1 MVHLGSLVTTAPDR
15 DLARRSGWR
24 ALWRLAPHARPHLGR
39 LFLASLAMA
48 VLALAT
54 GLYAFLVGPALRFL
68 LTGGISALGRVASWA
83 PALEGAARDRLLLV
97 LPVVLVGVALV
108 KGLAY
113 AAQFTWTG
121 QFGQRTVASLRRALL
136 DALLRQS
143 PVQLAGRMSG
153 DLLSRFS
160 ADVNAVETAAIY
172 AVGSWIRDGLQI
184 AVLAA
189 VAAALDWRLAL
200 VALAAVPVAGV
211 PVARLTRSVLRRT
224 REGQVRLGGM
234 AGQLREALAAVRTV
248 QAYGAEAAEATR
260 FSSRAGAHAASL
272 SRAGWARAAVPA
284 VTEVLAA
291 LAVAAVLAWAAGGI
305 HVAPERLLSFLAALI
320 LLYQPVKELGRSSQF
335 ATQGAAAAER
345 LLEVLETP
353 PLVSDVPGARPA
365 PRLARSVRLEAVS
378 LSYGDRPVLSR
389 LDLEVPVGQ
398 VTALVGPSGGGK
410 STVAALLLR
419 FLRPDAGRVLWDGVD
434 LEACTTASLRAQVA
448 LVTQEPLLFSGTV
461 RENLLAVR
469 PEASGGDL
477 RAALQ
482 AARAEEFVMALP
494 RQWDTPL
501 GERGARLS
509 GGQRQRLALARA
521 VLRDARLLVLD
532 EATSNLDPEG
542 EREVQEAL
550 EVVLPGRTA
559 LVIAHRLWTVA
570 RADRIHV
577 LSSGRVGEEGTHAE
591 LLARRGWYAE
601 AWALQH
607 PRSAATGT
615 AR

>member
-1 MVHLGSLVTTAPDR
+1 MVHLGSLVTTAPENTIG
-15 DLARRSGWR
+15 RRSGWR
-24 ALWRLAPHARPHLGR
+24 ALWRLVPYARPHVGR
-39 LFLASLAMA
+39 LVLATLAMA

-68 LTGGISALGRVASWA
+68 LTGGASALGRVASWA
-83 PALEGAARDRLLLV
+83 PVLESAGRERLLLS
-97 LPVVLVGVALV
+97 LPLALIAVALV

-113 AAQFTWTG
+113 SAQFTWTG
-121 QFGQRTVASLRRALL
+121 QFGQRTVARLRRALL

-143 PVQLAGRMSG
+143 PAQLAGRMSG

-160 ADVNAVETAAIY
+160 ADVSAVETAAIY
-172 AVGSWIRDGLQI
+172 AVGSWVRDGLQI
-184 AVLAA
+184 IALAGVAV
-189 VAAALDWRLAL
+189 ALDWRLAL
-200 VALAAVPVAGV
+200 VALAVVPIAGV

-248 QAYGAEAAEATR
+248 QAYGVENVESARFATR
-260 FSSRAGAHAASL
+260 ADAHAETLA
-272 SRAGWARAAVPA
+272 RAAWARSAVPA

-291 LAVAAVLAWAAGGI
+291 VAVAAVLVWAGGSME
-305 HVAPERLLSFLAALI
+305 VAPERLLSFLAALI
-320 LLYQPVKELGRSSQF
+320 LLYQPVKELGRASQF

-353 PLVSDVPGARPA
+353 PLVTDAPGTKAA
-365 PRLARSVRLEAVS
+365 PRLARSVRLDTVS
-378 LSYGDRPVLSR
+378 LSYGDRPALAR
-389 LDLEVPVGQ
+389 LELDIPVGK

-419 FLRPDAGRVLWDGVD
+419 FLRPDAGRILWDGVNV
-434 LEACTTASLRAQVA
+434 EACTVASVRAQIA

-469 PEASGGDL
+469 PEATGGEL
-477 RAALQ
+477 RAALR

-532 EATSNLDPEG
+532 EATSSLDPEG
-542 EREVQEAL
+542 EREVQSAL
-550 EVVLPGRTA
+550 ESVLPGRTA
-559 LVIAHRLWTVA
+559 LVIAHRLATVW

-577 LSSGRVGEEGTHAE
+577 VVAGRIAEEGTHE
-591 LLARRGWYAE
+591 TLLARRGWYAE
-601 AWALQH
+601 AWTLQH
-607 PRSAATGT
+607 PSPAPTGT

>member
-1 MVHLGSLVTTAPDR
+1 MVHLGSLVTTAPENTVG
-15 DLARRSGWR
+15 RRSGWR
-24 ALWRLAPHARPHLGR
+24 ALWRLVPYARPHVGR
-39 LFLASLAMA
+39 LVLATLAMA

-68 LTGGISALGRVASWA
+68 LTGGASALGRVASWA
-83 PALEGAARDRLLLV
+83 PVLESAGRERLLLS
-97 LPVVLVGVALV
+97 LPLALIAVAVV

-113 AAQFTWTG
+113 TAQFTWTG
-121 QFGQRTVASLRRALL
+121 QFGQRTVARLRRALL

-143 PVQLAGRMSG
+143 PVQLASRMSG

-160 ADVNAVETAAIY
+160 ADVSAVETAAIY

-184 AVLAA
+184 LVLAGVA
-189 VAAALDWRLAL
+189 VALDWRLAL
-200 VALAAVPVAGV
+200 VALAVVPLAGV

-248 QAYGAEAAEATR
+248 QAYGVEELEATR
-260 FSSRAGAHAASL
+260 FAARADAHAETLA
-272 SRAGWARAAVPA
+272 RAAWARSAVPA

-291 LAVAAVLAWAAGGI
+291 VAVAAVLVWASGSME
-305 HVAPERLLSFLAALI
+305 VAPERLLSFLAALI
-320 LLYQPVKELGRSSQF
+320 LLYQPVKELGRASQF

-353 PLVSDVPGARPA
+353 PLVTEAPGTKHA
-365 PRLARSVRLEAVS
+365 PRLARSVRLDTVS
-378 LSYGDRPVLSR
+378 LSYGERPALAR
-389 LDLEVPVGQ
+389 LELDIPVGK

-419 FLRPDAGRVLWDGVD
+419 FLRPDAGRILWDGVD
-434 LEACTTASLRAQVA
+434 VEACTVASVRAQIA

-469 PEASGGDL
+469 PEATGGEL
-477 RAALQ
+477 RSALR

-521 VLRDARLLVLD
+521 VLRDARILVLD
-532 EATSNLDPEG
+532 EATSSLDPEG
-542 EREVQEAL
+542 EREVQSAL
-550 EVVLPGRTA
+550 ESVLPGRTA
-559 LVIAHRLWTVA
+559 VVIAHRLVTVW

-577 LSSGRVGEEGTHAE
+577 VVAGRVAEEGTHE
-591 LLARRGWYAE
+591 TLLARGGWYAE
-601 AWALQH
+601 AWTLQH
-607 PRSAATGT
+607 PSPAATGT